1 MTVKVLVLHTAILK
15 FHVSQL
21 MKSYLKVCLLI
32 LTISVGVNS
41 VSIAQFPILSHTSPS
56 YGSVDVDMN
65 TTLKFHFDA
74 PILVDSL
81 LAVVSNPSDLKEII
95 LPIPFDAVQITG
107 FRLSNENK
115 TIELDII
122 QEEDTEYYWIIF
134 DLIFEGNTSL
144 ASNHV
149 LYYSTRRPENMKFIT
164 GQLNIQA
171 NTLKEKGIP
180 IADSPLKHVLP
191 ELFKSAPEVPESGR
205 VSSVFNPTKALV
217 FLSDK
222 NIDEIEE
229 TDVEEG
235 DVDPEIIKGVGAS
248 NMHGRYSVPILA
260 RTSLLYLYAL
270 LMDEYS
276 FAYGFYDS
284 NNDGLPDAINTNES
298 TDLSDMTVS
307 MYGFSAAGGS
317 PIASNAVLNSV
328 VNMALTKY
336 SDVRLLRMMG
346 SEFLNASGFK
356 NTIHSTPEFTGA
368 SETWNFTFHS
378 AANDTGFHIFTDG
391 TMMIPFEFMEEEF
404 EVDLSDF
411 NGLPEEPFSSEDL
424 AQKLNEMDMDAF
436 FEELP
441 EDAMIVTQYNATT
454 LESGLQGVELGENTP
469 YWDVFVGASYLDGD
483 EYAFDEL
490 HVFFNAE
497 TGTHIQTVSTS
508 ILDGSTDLPHG
519 FVLEQ
524 NYPNPFN
531 PSTFIKFQL
540 PYNASVKLSVYDALG
555 RLVDVLASGS
565 MAPGSY
571 AIQWDAKN
579 QPSGMYF
586 YKLEY
591 EGASEIKKMLLI
603 K

>member
-1 MTVKVLVLHTAILK
+1 MNT
-15 FHVSQL
+15 
-21 MKSYLKVCLLI
+21 YLKVCLLA
-32 LTISVGVNS
+32 LTFTVGLSFNVF
-41 VSIAQFPILSHTSPS
+41 AQFPVLSHTTPS
-56 YGSVDVDMN
+56 YGSVDVDVE
-65 TTLKFHFDA
+65 TTIKFHFDA
-74 PILVDSL
+74 PVLVDSL
-81 LAVVSNPSDLKEII
+81 MAMISNPADLKEVI

-115 TIELDII
+115 TIELDVI
-122 QEEDTEYYWIIF
+122 QQDDTEYYWIIF
-134 DLIFEGNTSL
+134 DLLFEGNRSL

-149 LYYSTRRPENMKFIT
+149 LYYSTRRPENMKFVT

-171 NTLKEKGIP
+171 NFLKEKGIP
-180 IADSPLKHVLP
+180 IADTPLKHVLP
-191 ELFKSAPEVPESGR
+191 ELFKNAPESPESGQ

-217 FLSDK
+217 FMSDK
-222 NIDEIEE
+222 DINDLEE
-229 TDVEEG
+229 SDIEEG

-260 RTSLLYLYAL
+260 QTSLLYLYAL

-298 TDLSDMTVS
+298 TDLSNMAVS
-307 MYGFSAAGGS
+307 MYGFSSAGGN
-317 PIASNAVLNSV
+317 PIASNAVLASV

-336 SDVRLLRMMG
+336 NDVRLLRMIG
-346 SEFLNASGFK
+346 YEFLSSDGFK
-356 NTIHSTPEFTGA
+356 NTISSTPEFTGA
-368 SETWNFTFHS
+368 SETWNLTFHS
-378 AANDTGFHIFTDG
+378 ESGNTGFHIFTDG
-391 TMMIPFEFMEEEF
+391 NMMVPFDFEDGEFD
-404 EVDLSDF
+404 VDLNQF
-411 NGLPEEPFSSEDL
+411 TGLPSEPIGSEEL
-424 AQKLNEMDMDAF
+424 ADKLNQMDLNSF
-436 FEELP
+436 FESLP
-441 EDAMIVTQYNATT
+441 EDAMIVAQYNATT
-454 LESGLQGVELGENTP
+454 LESSVEGADVGENTP
-469 YWDVFVGASYLDGD
+469 YWDVFIGASYQDGD
-483 EYAFDEL
+483 EYAFDEM

-497 TGTHIQTVSTS
+497 SGEHIQTVSTS
-508 ILDGSTDLPHG
+508 IFEGNDQLPDG
-519 FVLEQ
+519 FVLDQ

-540 PYNASVKLSVYDALG
+540 PFSASITLTVYDALG

-571 AIQWDAKN
+571 ALQWDAKN

-591 EGASEIKKMLLI
+591 DGSAEIKKMLLI